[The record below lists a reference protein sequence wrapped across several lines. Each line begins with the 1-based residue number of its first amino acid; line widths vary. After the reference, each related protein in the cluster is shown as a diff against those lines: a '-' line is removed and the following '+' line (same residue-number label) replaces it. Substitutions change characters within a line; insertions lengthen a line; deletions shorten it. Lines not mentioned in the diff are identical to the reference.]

1 MTFRYI
7 VGDFEG
13 IALDFFWF
21 NIGLFRSDIMLQLSK
36 KVEYGLIALRHMAM
50 KPAGNIV
57 TTKELAKQYDLPY
70 ELLAKILQKLARANV
85 VRSLQGV
92 KGGYTLAKKPEELKV
107 ASIIRII
114 EESKP
119 MVAECYTEGPDGCS
133 LFYNCTIRR
142 PLGKLQRNLNVLFDQ
157 MTVREII

>member
-1 MTFRYI
+1 VFSGYI
-7 VGDFEG
+7 VEDFEG
-13 IALDFFWF
+13 KTLDFFWP
-21 NIGLFRSDIMLQLSK
+21 NIGLLRSYIMLQLSK

-50 KPAGNIV
+50 KPAGNVV
-57 TTKELAKQYDLPY
+57 TTKELSNEYDLPY
-70 ELLAKILQKLARANV
+70 ELLAKILQKLARAGV

-92 KGGYTLAKKPEELKV
+92 KGGYTLAQRPEELKV

-119 MVAECYTEGPDGCS
+119 MVAECYTEGPEGCY

>member
-1 MTFRYI
+1 
-7 VGDFEG
+7 
-13 IALDFFWF
+13 
-21 NIGLFRSDIMLQLSK
+21 MLQLSK

-50 KPAGNIV
+50 KPSGFVV
-57 TTKELAKQYDLPY
+57 TAKELAKEYDLPY
-70 ELLAKILQKLARANV
+70 ELLAKILQKLARAGV

-92 KGGYTLAKKPEELKV
+92 KGGYTLAQKPENLKV
-107 ASIIRII
+107 ASVIRII

-119 MVAECYTEGPDGCS
+119 MVASCYTEGPESCY